1 MPCIYG
7 LLWGLR
13 GGGGPGQCMP
23 ACTFHPCASSYGCR
37 QSQAVSMFAVK
48 ASWWSPQG
56 RGGVCKPRQPSRAIW
71 GSTCPID
78 CALPHPIPAHPHT
91 PATPQSA
98 SWEEVLL
105 QGMCWEGVLCAGTTA
120 HYIWTECCCLVLER
134 GVVVQ
139 QHSRCC
145 SWRCQAV
152 AHAKDQA
159 QVVSQSS

>member
-1 MPCIYG
+1 
-7 LLWGLR
+7 
-13 GGGGPGQCMP
+13 
-23 ACTFHPCASSYGCR
+23 
-37 QSQAVSMFAVK
+37 MFAVK

-56 RGGVCKPRQPSRAIW
+56 RGGVCKPRQPSRAIR

-120 HYIWTECCCLVLER
+120 HYARQLPQACYGKLAPFEACWSLV
-134 GVVVQ
+134 
-139 QHSRCC
+139 C
-145 SWRCQAV
+145 
-152 AHAKDQA
+152 
-159 QVVSQSS
+159 